1 MNCCFHPEREASAY
15 CVRCGKGLCSDCAEK
30 YSPPVCASCANG
42 SNSANAVKN
51 DVISHFKHNIIG
63 GIIGLLIGFIPS
75 LLLIAISGAASSMG
89 MENVFGNGEVSV
101 GLGTMIS
108 ATIPFT
114 LSCVYIGA
122 ALPSG
127 WKSLW
132 KINKSYFLIVPI
144 AGIILYFA
152 IKGDI
157 AMVVGIVAFPVDI
170 YKYIKSKK
178 ENSSGQDQTN
188 SKT

>member
-15 CVRCGKGLCSDCAEK
+15 CVKCGKGLCNDCAEK
-30 YSPPVCASCANG
+30 YSPPLCSSCANG
-42 SNSANAVKN
+42 SNAIK
-51 DVISHFKHNIIG
+51 DDIISHFKHNIIG
-63 GIIGLLIGFIPS
+63 GIIGLLIGVIPS
-75 LLLIAISGAASSMG
+75 LLMMFIFTAAARMG
-89 MENVFGNGEVSV
+89 SEN
-101 GLGTMIS
+101 GLGGMSLGTAIAS
-108 ATIPFT
+108 TIPFT
-114 LSCVYIGA
+114 LCCVYVCA

-132 KINKSYFLIVPI
+132 KINKSYFLVVPI
-144 AGIILYFA
+144 AGIILYYA

-157 AMVVGIVAFPVDI
+157 AMIVGVVAFPADV

-178 ENSSGQDQTN
+178 ESSSGQNQTN

>member
-15 CVRCGKGLCSDCAEK
+15 CVKCGKGLCNDCAEK
-30 YSPPVCASCANG
+30 YSPPLCSSCANG
-42 SNSANAVKN
+42 STAIKD

-63 GIIGLLIGFIPS
+63 GVIGLLIGIIPILLNTFIF
-75 LLLIAISGAASSMG
+75 GALARMG
-89 MENVFGNGEVSV
+89 AGNEFGGMS
-101 GLGTMIS
+101 LGTVFA

-114 LSCVYIGA
+114 LCCLYIGA

-132 KINKSYFLIVPI
+132 KIKSSYFLVVPI
-144 AGIILYFA
+144 AGIILYYA

-157 AMVVGIVAFPVDI
+157 AMIVGVVAFPVDV

-178 ENSSGQDQTN
+178 ENSSGQNQTN

>member
-15 CVRCGKGLCSDCAEK
+15 CVKCGKGLCSDCAAK
-30 YSPPVCASCANG
+30 YSPPLCSACANG
-42 SNSANAVKN
+42 SNAATK
-51 DVISHFKHNIIG
+51 DDIISHFKHNIIG
-63 GIIGLLIGFIPS
+63 GVIGLLIGIVPS
-75 LLLIAISGAASSMG
+75 LLFTFLFGAMARMGAGNGFGGISLGTAISS
-89 MENVFGNGEVSV
+89 
-101 GLGTMIS
+101 
-108 ATIPFT
+108 TIPFALFCT
-114 LSCVYIGA
+114 YIGA
-122 ALPSG
+122 AFPSG

-132 KINKSYFLIVPI
+132 KIKSSYFLVVPI

-157 AMVVGIVAFPVDI
+157 AMIVGVVAFPADI

-178 ENSSGQDQTN
+178 ENSSGQNQTN